1 MAQNFI
7 VICMRE
13 ELVPVLDKL
22 FVGLRKLSDE
32 LVVDVHPIVHTVVA
46 DEWLFRVDYLL
57 NYERP
62 AHF

>member
-22 FVGLRKLSDE
+22 CVSLRKLSDE
-32 LVVDVHPIVHTVVA
+32 LVVDVHPIVHTVMT
-46 DEWLFRVDYLL
+46 DEWLFSVYYLL
-57 NYERP
+57 YYERP
-62 AHF
+62 THF